1 MTPSDR
7 LQTECKMQS
16 LTPSDCAPSDCALGR
31 AVPRMGVFVLSF
43 PVRVVLGLM
52 MFAGSGALFARY
64 LFGEF
69 DALPWRMLQLLPTH

>member
-1 MTPSDR
+1 
-7 LQTECKMQS
+7 
-16 LTPSDCAPSDCALGR
+16 
-31 AVPRMGVFVLSF
+31 MGVFVLSF

-69 DALPWRMLQLLPTH
+69 DVLPWRMLQLLPTH